1 MNLAWG
7 EGDFTMRYTLNQ
19 EYLIH
24 KLAKEKVNE
33 LQSLLHDKKSL
44 LSDRQ
49 CESLRREL
57 RECQELLYQ
66 NRLHRQLEV
75 R

>member
-7 EGDFTMRYTLNQ
+7 EGEFIMRYTLNQ
-19 EYLIH
+19 ECLIH

-33 LQSLLHDKKSL
+33 LQTLLYGKDV

-49 CESLRREL
+49 RENARKEL
-57 RECQELLYQ
+57 KQYQELLYQ
-66 NRLHRQLEV
+66 NRLNRQMEM

>member
-33 LQSLLHDKKSL
+33 LQTLLYGKDV

-49 CESLRREL
+49 RENARKEL
-57 RECQELLYQ
+57 KQYQELLYQ
-66 NRLHRQLEV
+66 NRLNRQMEM